1 MKAPRGL
8 RAGCL
13 CPLHGRVNMF
23 EGLDISEESKGYKV
37 KDVMRWGEEELF
49 ITKERDAVILA
60 SSF

>member
-1 MKAPRGL
+1 
-8 RAGCL
+8 
-13 CPLHGRVNMF
+13 MF
-23 EGLDISEESKGYKV
+23 EGLDTSEESKGYKV